1 MTAVENQPG
10 PGISLQQSDVFET
23 SDLPES
29 DQYYFPVEESDV
41 IETVDV
47 TTNQAFS
54 RFQGSVVDNS
64 KVDFS
69 DTIRN
74 CRRKGYIVWRG
85 ESKENEEETPVKK
98 YQRLN
103 CEIREL
109 LDEIKEAKSTGSSDL
124 ESSSLHNLAGQVEV
138 LHKCLLEL
146 RMEDVVGVEA
156 LNSMTNPQVAIRD
169 QLTNEIN
176 QIQMMKVSQR
186 NLDDVNTAQ
195 ASTNQA
201 KQSPQQL
208 QYSLL
213 MKPERMKLQNS
224 SELTSLVDRIT
235 AIESCLQENKE
246 DMDNIRMDT
255 GKKTLSEAISVL
267 SSKSTIL
274 EPRNLDHIEGR
285 LALLIQR
292 IKDDENS
299 DSSSTAEEN
308 ESTMQNIQH
317 LDKLMNKSNIM
328 LQEVPDVIDR
338 LEALNP
344 LHTQAS
350 QLNQAILQLEITQ
363 KQLVSQTGNNSTL
376 LKEVES
382 RLQQNIASISNN
394 FDKLQHRID
403 AVKEANKQPKK

>member
-1 MTAVENQPG
+1 MAAVGNQ
-10 PGISLQQSDVFET
+10 PGISLQQSEVFET

-54 RFQGSVVDNS
+54 RFQGSVVDNT

-85 ESKENEEETPVKK
+85 ESNENEEEVPMKK

-109 LDEIKEAKSTGSSDL
+109 LDEIKEAKSSNSSDL
-124 ESSSLHNLAGQVEV
+124 ESSSLHNLARQVEV

-146 RMEDVVGVEA
+146 RMEDVVGSEA

-176 QIQMMKVSQR
+176 QIKMMKVSQR
-186 NLDDVNTAQ
+186 NVDDVNTTQ
-195 ASTNQA
+195 SSSTHA
-201 KQSPQQL
+201 TPDQL

-213 MKPERMKLQNS
+213 MKPDRMKLQSS
-224 SELTSLVDRIT
+224 SELTRLVDRLT
-235 AIESCLQENKE
+235 ALESCLAENEE

-255 GKKTLSEAISVL
+255 GKKTLCEAISVL

-292 IKDDENS
+292 MKDDESCESN
-299 DSSSTAEEN
+299 STAEDN
-308 ESTMQNIQH
+308 ESTMQKVDH
-317 LDKLMNKSNIM
+317 LDKLINKSNKMI
-328 LQEVPDVIDR
+328 QEVPDVIDR

-350 QLNQAILQLEITQ
+350 QLNQAIMQLEITQ
-363 KQLVSQTGNNSTL
+363 KQLVTQTGNNSAL
-376 LKEVES
+376 LKEVEN
-382 RLQQNIASISNN
+382 RLQQNIARISNN
-394 FDKLQHRID
+394 FESLQIRID
-403 AVKEANKQPKK
+403 AVKDDNSQAKK